1 MKMVLKLHFVVSS
14 ILASLAHRKCYRD
27 YTRPDVQADSSHMEV
42 DESQHDEDFGYED
55 ALQIAQE
62 ELFCFI
68 RNDLFTNPDVVP
80 LTELSTKLVTKM
92 HELGVIKVNDSTKKN
107 LRRTLNTEF
116 KETLKF
122 LNNVNG
128 RVLVYPSS
136 LDIDETVLK
145 YNSVRQELR
154 VAENQTYYSIITKSA
169 LMLRKAITT
178 RGISDDWPPDTT
190 TSNIPEPLAK
200 VYQVRLTGDPN
211 CDAQTERVSRLSNSF
226 AQDLVYAVT
235 NGKEK
240 TAKHVLL
247 PNTVKSLTGNVEL
260 IHTLN
265 RLGHSLSYSMMQ
277 QIDTALCLQKL
288 SSGDDVPLS
297 TDVRPG
303 IFTTLV
309 WDNIDRL
316 EETLSG
322 GGTSHRV
329 NGIAI
334 HQKDL
339 YEDVEQRVPPRVPK
353 TKKRSISG
361 DSHNIPIYNAGKR
374 MGPKPLERIDSPL
387 TTIVRATPIKNIAW
401 VLARLSNVHYQ
412 RVSSW
417 TGFNIKLRSGI
428 DILEDNIAY
437 LPTVNAPA
445 TDLGTVYEVLL
456 RSLKIMQALDL
467 NGIVCVFDQA
477 LYAKACEVVW
487 KNPDNF
493 HPIVLRMGVFH
504 TICTMLAVIGK
515 RFGDAGLRDLSVES
529 GVIADGSIAGE
540 IQQSYSAT

>member
-1 MKMVLKLHFVVSS
+1 MVAADGHY
-14 ILASLAHRKCYRD
+14 HRKCYTD
-27 YTRPDVQADSSHMEV
+27 YTRPDVQAGSSHMEV

-62 ELFCFI
+62 ELFSFI
-68 RNDLFTNPDVVP
+68 KNYLFTNSDVVP

-92 HELGVIKVNDSTKKN
+92 HELGVTKVNDSTKKN

-145 YNSVRQELR
+145 YNSARQELR
-154 VAENQTYYSIITKSA
+154 AAEKQTYDSIITKSA
-169 LMLRKAITT
+169 LMLRKAITS
-178 RGISDDWPPDTT
+178 RDISDDWAPDTT

-200 VYQVRLTGDPN
+200 FYQVLLIGDPN
-211 CDAQTERVSRLSNSF
+211 CDTQTERVSRLSNSF

-247 PNTVKSLTGNVEL
+247 PNAVKSLTGNVEL

-277 QIDTALCLQKL
+277 QID
-288 SSGDDVPLS
+288 VPLP
-297 TDVRPG
+297 TDLRPG

-309 WDNIDRL
+309 WDNNDRL

-334 HQKDL
+334 QQKDL
-339 YEDVEQRVPPRVPK
+339 YDDVEQRVPPRVPK

-361 DSHNIPIYNAGKR
+361 DSHSIPIYNAGKC
-374 MGPKPLERIDSPL
+374 MGPKPLERIDSPF
-387 TTIVRATPIKNIAW
+387 TTIVRATPIKNVAW
-401 VLARLSNVHYQ
+401 VVWSACPTCI
-412 RVSSW
+412 VSES
-417 TGFNIKLRSGI
+417 
-428 DILEDNIAY
+428 A
-437 LPTVNAPA
+437 
-445 TDLGTVYEVLL
+445 
-456 RSLKIMQALDL
+456 
-467 NGIVCVFDQA
+467 
-477 LYAKACEVVW
+477 
-487 KNPDNF
+487 
-493 HPIVLRMGVFH
+493 
-504 TICTMLAVIGK
+504 
-515 RFGDAGLRDLSVES
+515 AGL
-529 GVIADGSIAGE
+529 GST
-540 IQQSYSAT
+540 SN